1 MSITYVV
8 GHRNPDTDSIVS
20 AMAYAE
26 LRRALGDSDVQ
37 AARLGEVNKETRMI
51 LKRFGFDAPPLL
63 HTVKTQ
69 ISDLE
74 YDHPPVLSASV
85 TVKKAWEAIHNDNA
99 NKSGSI
105 PIANEEG
112 HLFGM
117 VSTGDIATHDIETAA
132 SSTMEPTTVFNLIST
147 IEGQLINEGDSLA
160 PVFGPIIIAVPSILP
175 MEKRITRGSVVI
187 CGAQED
193 VIHLAVEAGANCII
207 VCEADVPQSVRQLE
221 TNTRIIATPCDI
233 YRVLRLIPQ
242 SIPVARICEIE
253 GLVYFNIDSFLD
265 DVRDAMLQSRHRCY
279 PIIDDDGAVLGTLSR
294 YHLMRPRRKRVILV
308 DHNEFS
314 QSVPGLDQAEIIEII
329 DHHRLADVQTSAPI
343 FFRNEPVGSTATIVA
358 SRFLEN
364 GIFPSERIAGL
375 VVSAI
380 ISDTVMF
387 KSPTCTDTDI
397 RMAQR
402 MARLAGVDIDE
413 LGKEIFS
420 AATAGN
426 ETPETLLFTDFKEFK
441 LAGHHI
447 GIGQVSSMNSRDLL
461 IKYKAALIT
470 LMKNA
475 SKEKAYDMIILML
488 TDILREGT
496 EILFIGDAD
505 IISRAFNTEV
515 EGNVVF
521 LPGVISRKKQ
531 VVPMLSIVLG

>member
-1 MSITYVV
+1 MSVTYVV

-26 LRRALGDSDVQ
+26 LRRALGENDVK
-37 AARLGEVNKETRMI
+37 AARLGEVNKETNMI

-74 YDHPPVLSASV
+74 FDHPPVLSASV
-85 TVKKAWEAIHNDNA
+85 TVQKAWEAIHSDAA

-105 PIANEEG
+105 PIANDEG

-117 VSTGDIATHDIETAA
+117 VSTGDIATHDIQTA
-132 SSTMEPTTVFNLIST
+132 SSSMMEPTTVFNLIST

-160 PVFGPIIIAVPSILP
+160 PVLGPIIIAVPTVVP
-175 MEKRITRGSVVI
+175 MEKRIARGSVVI
-187 CGAQED
+187 CGAQEEI
-193 VIHLAVEAGANCII
+193 IHLAVEAGANCVI

-221 TNTRIIATPCDI
+221 TSTRIIATPCDI

-242 SIPVARICEIE
+242 SIPVARICQTENVIC
-253 GLVYFNIDSFLD
+253 FDIDSFLD
-265 DVRDAMLQSRHRCY
+265 DVREVMLQSRHRCY
-279 PIIDDDGAVLGTLSR
+279 PVTDAGGAVLGTISR
-294 YHLMRPRRKRVILV
+294 YHLIRPRRKRVILV

-343 FFRNEPVGSTATIVA
+343 FFRNEPVGSTSTIVA

-364 GIFPSERIAGL
+364 GIFPSERMAGL
-375 VVSAI
+375 IVSAI
-380 ISDTVMF
+380 LSDTVMF

-402 MARLAGVDIDE
+402 MARLAGIDIDE

-420 AATAGN
+420 TATAGN

-441 LAGHHI
+441 LFGHHI
-447 GIGQVSSMNSRDLL
+447 GIGQVSSMNSRELL
-461 IKYKAALIT
+461 AKYEAALLT
-470 LMKNA
+470 LMQNT
-475 SKEKAYDMIILML
+475 SKEKGYDFIMLML
-488 TDILREGT
+488 TDIFARGH
-496 EILFIGDAD
+496 
-505 IISRAFNTEV
+505 
-515 EGNVVF
+515 
-521 LPGVISRKKQ
+521 
-531 VVPMLSIVLG
+531 